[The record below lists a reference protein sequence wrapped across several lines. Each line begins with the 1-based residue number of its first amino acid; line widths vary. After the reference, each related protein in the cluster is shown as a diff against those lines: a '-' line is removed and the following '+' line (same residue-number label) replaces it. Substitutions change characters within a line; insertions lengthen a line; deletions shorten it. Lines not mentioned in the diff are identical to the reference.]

1 MTNPAS
7 PSPTSIL
14 RVGALSRLGTVDIRE
29 SDDTIST
36 MILAEIFETPYS
48 PPMGNESPTPLL
60 FTGMLQHEPDGT
72 PARPVYSAQIR
83 PAVTFSDGTPLT
95 AELFRASL
103 AKVDDVR
110 AHCEVEARGD
120 RLVFRLKSPNPRF
133 ELFLTQTFCGA
144 VLEKGGQLLGT
155 GPMMFPE
162 GATKSQLLAASPL
175 RLVRNPRYRDAVTID
190 EITFSAFPASSG
202 GGTEV
207 LLDATRRG
215 EIDFTFSLTSVDAAG
230 LQGYPFIP
238 SISTGN
244 ATGILFL
251 NTEKPS
257 LRDSEVRRSIALS
270 VDRRE
275 ISRRTYE
282 KNPLAFVAGGLLPP
296 LMARD
301 HDSLG
306 HDPKAAKELAAKLGS
321 ALPKKLQLLVT
332 WSPRPYLP
340 NPKAAAET
348 IIANLAEIGITVEP
362 VQPRDR
368 NDFFDRVKR
377 GSFEMALAGWV
388 ADTADPADYFE
399 ALLSSAQIPDVTKV
413 TATSFNLPRWRNAAM
428 DAALVKFRGEP
439 TDANRREVIR
449 LLGEGAPLVPL
460 IHGQAVAVYSSR
472 ISGFRPSPLGRASLA
487 RLRFMK

>member
-1 MTNPAS
+1 MTTPAAGGS
-7 PSPTSIL
+7 NL

-29 SDDTIST
+29 SDDTISS
-36 MILAEIFETPYS
+36 MILSEIFEPPYA
-48 PPMGNESPTPLL
+48 PPTGSESPTPLL
-60 FTGMLQHEPDGT
+60 FAELLRQEPGAD
-72 PARPVYSAQIR
+72 PKRPVYSAQVRSGI
-83 PAVTFSDGTPLT
+83 VFSDGTPLT
-95 AELFRASL
+95 AEIFRNSL
-103 AKVDDVR
+103 LKVDDVR
-110 AHCEVEARGD
+110 ARADVEAQGD
-120 RLVFRLKSPNPRF
+120 RLVFRLRSPNPRF
-133 ELFLTQTFCGA
+133 ELFLTQTFCSA

-162 GATKSQLLAASPL
+162 GSTKSQLLAASPL

-190 EITFSAFPASSG
+190 EITFTAFSASSG

-207 LLDATRRG
+207 LLDATKRG
-215 EIDFTFSLTSVDAAG
+215 EIDFTFSLTSVDAAE
-230 LQGYPFIP
+230 LQGYPYIP

-244 ATGILFL
+244 ATGLLFL
-251 NTEKPS
+251 NTEKAG
-257 LRDSEVRRSIALS
+257 LRDREVRRAIALS
-270 VDRRE
+270 IDRKE

-282 KNPLAFVAGGLLPP
+282 KNPLAFVAGSLLPP

-301 HDSLG
+301 RDGLG
-306 HDPKAAKELAAKLGS
+306 HDPKAAKELAAKLGT
-321 ALPKKLQLLVT
+321 AMPKKLQLLVA

-348 IIANLAEIGITVEP
+348 VIANLAEIGITVEP

-368 NDFFDRVKR
+368 ADFFDRVKR

-399 ALLSSAQIPDVTKV
+399 ALLATDQIPDIAKV
-413 TATSFNLPRWRNAAM
+413 TATSFNLSRNRSAAM
-428 DAALVKFRGEP
+428 DAALVKFRSEP
-439 TDANRREVIR
+439 TDANRREVLR
-449 LLGEGAPLVPL
+449 VLGEEAPLVPL

-487 RLRFMK
+487 RLKFMK